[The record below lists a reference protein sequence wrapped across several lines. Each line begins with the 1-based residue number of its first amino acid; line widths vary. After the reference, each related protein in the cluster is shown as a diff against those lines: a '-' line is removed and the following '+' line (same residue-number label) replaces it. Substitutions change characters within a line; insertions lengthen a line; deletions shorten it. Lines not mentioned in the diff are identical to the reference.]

1 MPANPVKDF
10 LLLEDDGAGG
20 VIGLSVVALLI
31 SAVSV
36 GLFLFYYNSKI
47 IKMSQRR
54 LVGVFLL
61 GCLMLNLTFFV
72 LLRPISIPDC
82 RLGRWWPNLWF
93 TVAFAPILVKT
104 WFMWA
109 VFNKTRDVQHI
120 LGTPVAWT
128 MAWVK
133 SGLFSLTART
143 FLPVFIEILLLLAA
157 TLNGEMDPSEVT
169 TIGTDGV
176 YETRSK
182 CGLQHGTGVFT
193 ILDLVFK
200 GLMVLLGCV
209 LAFATRQISSFLAE
223 SYSLAIIVYSI
234 TIFGLMIYLITAM
247 ATLDVEASLLLS
259 MVGVCWSTS
268 VSTIVLLGPRF
279 LKLLTVGDEAAAAW
293 LNNTAISTKHLTP
306 SKTATSRSGQS
317 KHESKNAQSKT
328 APSDVNATEA

>member
-61 GCLMLNLTFFV
+61 GCLMLNCTFFAI
-72 LLRPISIPDC
+72 LRPVTVSDC
-82 RLGRWWPNLWF
+82 RLRAWWPNLWF
-93 TVAFAPILVKT
+93 TVAWSPILVKT

-109 VFNKTRDVQHI
+109 VFNKMKDVQHI
-120 LGTPVAWT
+120 LGTPVPWT

-143 FLPVFIEILLLLAA
+143 FLPVFIEIVLLLAA
-157 TLNGEMDPSEVT
+157 TVNGEMDPFSDT
-169 TIGTDGV
+169 IIGTDGV
-176 YETRSK
+176 YETHRK
-182 CGLQHGTGVFT
+182 CGPQGVGPF
-193 ILDLVFK
+193 IVLGLVFK
-200 GLMVLLGCV
+200 GLLVLIGCV

-234 TIFGLMIYLITAM
+234 TIFGLMIYLIIQIAS
-247 ATLDVEASLLLS
+247 LEVEALLLLS
-259 MVGVCWSTS
+259 MIGVCWSTS

-279 LKLLTVGDEAAAAW
+279 LKLITVGDEAAAAW

-317 KHESKNAQSKT
+317 KT
-328 APSDVNATEA
+328 APNDASTIEV